1 MNDYTHSLKELVL
14 VLGVEGGDD
23 LDSLLRI
30 SHGELGKEGAEEKK
44 TIQSTSNAFVSQV
57 FCEL

>member
-30 SHGELGKEGAEEKK
+30 RHGEL
-44 TIQSTSNAFVSQV
+44 
-57 FCEL
+57 